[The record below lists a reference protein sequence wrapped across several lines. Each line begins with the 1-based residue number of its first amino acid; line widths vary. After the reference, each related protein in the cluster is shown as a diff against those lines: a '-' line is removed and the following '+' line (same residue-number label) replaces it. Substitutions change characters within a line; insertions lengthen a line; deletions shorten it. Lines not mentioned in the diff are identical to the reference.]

1 MTTVA
6 LMGYEEAYGSY
17 ASSVPASLPVHS
29 VFVFGIWLKDKEK
42 DEVAK
47 EKAAAVEV
55 AGLGLWLGLGAKP
68 NRLEGYLFARVL
80 PQGWFQGIV
89 TAFLSAS

>member
-17 ASSVPASLPVHS
+17 ASSVPASLSVHS

-47 EKAAAVEV
+47 EKAAAVGV
-55 AGLGLWLGLGAKP
+55 AGLGLGLGAKP